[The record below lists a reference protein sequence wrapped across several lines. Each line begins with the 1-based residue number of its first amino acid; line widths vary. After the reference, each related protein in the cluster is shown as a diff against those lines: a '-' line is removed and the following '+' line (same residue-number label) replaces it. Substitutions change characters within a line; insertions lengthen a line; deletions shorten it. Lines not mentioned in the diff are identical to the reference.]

1 MDLTKEQRQTVTQW
15 VKEGAGLSEVQTRI
29 KAEFG
34 VSLTFLA
41 TRMLVAELGAQV
53 KDKPEP
59 KKPAPP
65 ATANGLPEEDDLD
78 AMGDEVPPAGAPD
91 GMIGGKVSVTSDRVV
106 RAGAVASGDVT
117 FSDGTR
123 AKWLLDQMG
132 RLALDGAKPGY
143 HPSAQDIQEF
153 QNQLRSLLQARGY

>member
-1 MDLTKEQRQTVTQW
+1 MDLTNEQRQAVKRW
-15 VKEGAGLSEVQTRI
+15 VEEGIGLSQVQTRI

-34 VSLTFLA
+34 VSLTFLD
-41 TRMLVAELGAQV
+41 TRMLVQDLGAHV

-65 ATANGLPEEDDLD
+65 VDDGQAGEDDLD
-78 AMGDEVPPAGAPD
+78 AMDEEAPSGSAPGGTIGA
-91 GMIGGKVSVTSDRVV
+91 KVSVSLDRVV

-143 HPSAQDIQEF
+143 RPPAQDIQEF

>member
-1 MDLTKEQRQTVTQW
+1 MELTNEQRQAVKRW
-15 VKEGAGLSEVQTRI
+15 VGEGASLSQVQTRI

-41 TRMLVAELGAQV
+41 TRMLVDELGAHV

-65 ATANGLPEEDDLD
+65 ADAAEPGDDDLD
-78 AMGDEVPPAGAPD
+78 EVDEAAAGAPD
-91 GMIGGKVSVTSDRVV
+91 GMISGKVSVTADRVV

-143 HPSAQDIQEF
+143 RPPAQDVQEF
-153 QNQLRSLLQARGY
+153 QLQLRSLLQTRGY